1 MNPIEGL
8 HVILG
13 GHEFSRICELA
24 QIADTEGASVIQLRE
39 KSRPTGEILEIA
51 DVLRNIIQRA
61 VFIIN
66 DRTDIALATGADGI
80 HLGQD
85 DLPIE
90 EARKLLGQNAIIGV
104 STSSVEQ
111 AIDAERASANYI
123 GFGHMFP
130 TQSKEKHS
138 QPKSK
143 DALNSIIAAVSIP
156 VIAIGGITTLNMDG
170 IICPGLG
177 GIAVI
182 SAVNDAEHPA
192 AIIRE
197 FVKRLEEYHAVAT

>member
-1 MNPIEGL
+1 MKSVEGL

-13 GHEFSRICELA
+13 GHEFERTCELA
-24 QIADTEGASVIQLRE
+24 RIAEAEGACVIQLRE
-39 KSRPTGEILEIA
+39 KSRPTAEILEIA
-51 DVLRNIIQRA
+51 DALRNIIQRA

-66 DRTDIALATGADGI
+66 DRADIALATGADGV

-90 EARKLLGQNAIIGV
+90 EARKLLGPDAIIGV
-104 STSSVEQ
+104 STSNVEQ
-111 AIDAERASANYI
+111 AVEAEHLCANYL

-130 TQSKEKHS
+130 TRSKEKTS

-143 DALNSIIAAVSIP
+143 DELASVIAAVSIP

-170 IICPGLG
+170 ILCPGLG
-177 GIAVI
+177 GVAVI
-182 SAVNDAEHPA
+182 SAVSDAENPA
-192 AIIRE
+192 AVIRE
-197 FVKRLEEYHAVAT
+197 FVKRLEEFHAITA